1 MKPSGIFVGCW
12 GREPLGEA
20 KARAGD
26 YAASATR
33 ATNHFGK
40 KNQGQSFVKLHIFVI
55 SLPGELAR
63 RESVT
68 RQLDSMNLPW
78 SFFDAISYRDT
89 DVRALWGEA
98 QLAAGEARYGRV
110 FTLGE
115 IACAQSHFELYRQLA
130 NSEFDVG
137 LILEDD
143 FLAEPNFPEFVT
155 ALQCGEA
162 DWFDLLFLG
171 YSKLTP
177 AAQATIYRF
186 MPILSERSLASV
198 RVGKAWREW
207 TYGNVAYAVT
217 RKAAAKIVSEP
228 RLYTLA
234 DDWAALKVHY
244 QLQVRHA
251 RPLLVREN
259 FEVFPSALENDRAH
273 LLKPYYQ
280 WLDFARYL
288 RGYMGLWIMK
298 LRAWRE

>member
-1 MKPSGIFVGCW
+1 MQKRQGKDFV
-12 GREPLGEA
+12 R
-20 KARAGD
+20 
-26 YAASATR
+26 
-33 ATNHFGK
+33 
-40 KNQGQSFVKLHIFVI
+40 LHIFVI
-55 SLPGELAR
+55 SLPTELAR

-68 RQLDSMNLPW
+68 RQLDGMGFSW
-78 SFFDAISYRDT
+78 SFFDAISYRKT
-89 DVRALWGEA
+89 DVRTLWGEA
-98 QLAAGEARYGRV
+98 QLAEGEARYGRV

-115 IACAQSHFELYRQLA
+115 IACAQSHFEVYRQLA
-130 NSEFDVG
+130 HSEFDVA

-143 FLAEPNFPEFVT
+143 FLAEPNFPDFIAE
-155 ALQCGEA
+155 LQRGEA

-186 MPILSERSLASV
+186 MPVLKERTLASV

-207 TYGNVAYAVT
+207 TYGNVAYAIT
-217 RKAAAKIVSEP
+217 RKAAAHVIAAP

-234 DDWAALKVHY
+234 DDWVAMKTHY
-244 QLQVRHA
+244 QLRIKHA

-259 FEVFPSALENDRAH
+259 FEVFPSALESDRAH
-273 LLKPYYQ
+273 LLKPYHQ

-288 RGYMGLWIMK
+288 RGYLGLWVMK